1 MSRTYINS
9 WGANYGGNPGGVRV
23 AEAVYYTN
31 FLSHA
36 ECKNVVRYLQEKWG
50 CLDGGVRAQGVVLMN
65 VTVPDGMT
73 VLAETAYPVARIGSL
88 GFELSQVSLSFSRPL
103 RFARSSLRYDG
114 GVLYVFFT
122 PKGMTLSFR

>member
-9 WGANYGGNPGGVRV
+9 WGSNYGGNPGDVRV
-23 AEAVYYTN
+23 AEAVYYMN

-36 ECKNVVRYLQEKWG
+36 ERKNVVRYLQEKWG
-50 CLDGGVRAQGVVLMN
+50 CLDDGVRAQGTVSMN

-73 VLAETAYPVARIGSL
+73 ILAGTAYPVARVGSIG
-88 GFELSQVSLSFSRPL
+88 FDLSQVSLSFSRPL
-103 RFARSSLRYDG
+103 RFSRASLRYDG

-122 PKGMTLSFR
+122 PNGTALSLR